1 MKNSIIH
8 CLAMLAI
15 ATAVGCATRSWAA
28 EATTPSA
35 ETPAK
40 PRTLAEES
48 RELIG
53 KLRNYSVHSYDDDVL
68 KQVPPALAFIAAH
81 EGNVS
86 NRNVVA
92 EVAYHVIQTA
102 ARGRDLELC
111 KPTAE
116 KLLAME
122 GIPYVWRIEAASY
135 LAASLTEQGDY
146 KAADALYAPFVALD
160 PSKIPVN
167 DWIGA
172 VARRADLY
180 TRQNDLQGALG
191 LLASVRENP
200 PGNDGLKALIRGRL
214 DDEAISIYKTFYR
227 YEEAFA
233 FCLSKGRKA
242 SAFALLSGG
251 LIDDAPRASKLAK
264 EILADENEPIASRRA
279 AWAWLFCRDAA
290 AADKYYPAMLGK
302 TARETNE
309 VCNVLKGMLVRGTE
323 HNVYDVFT
331 PAFFFDC
338 KVTIRVWE
346 AYLKSVR
353 IAGAQPEFGPAQY
366 AMVAY
371 AGDGQMRAAVEA
383 AKAGLA
389 NDKLKPEELFELG
402 LAAKTLALGGSAD
415 AIAKAIAAADSELA
429 GDLSKAERLK
439 RLDRVGAAALASR
452 NENLARGFAQ
462 YRGTLKPD
470 LPKQRYTVK
479 FSSRPIAGAGD
490 WANLPFHPEEQA
502 FTRKYGGAD
511 LSFMT
516 TDVATGDRGSAAQ
529 GGHAQHPTTLQ
540 IAADEWGL
548 HFLFTFYDPRA
559 RSFEAGALDAGS
571 YECYLAPGEGQPYT
585 CFLCYPRK
593 DALAG
598 CYHTAYSGS
607 GHRRVD
613 DGNPTKFRSETCF
626 TDDCVMNYVAFSW
639 DNFATL
645 VPTDKSVWDF
655 ESVFW
660 GPVASAWNGTESI
673 HGRSTWGQLT
683 FEFTRADR
691 VKILRAQIFKAVN
704 AYKAEKSANAPIAGC
719 VQGGVFDFWQDE
731 ALGDPAF
738 YEQRLRPIEDRL
750 DAAAA
755 RATVG
760 MPDAEVES
768 LAQDY
773 LAQWRDIRYIVSR
786 LRSEYLAGGL
796 TGSP

>member
-1 MKNSIIH
+1 MKNGIIH
-8 CLAMLAI
+8 CLATLAV
-15 ATAVGCATRSWAA
+15 AVAVGCATRSWAA
-28 EATTPSA
+28 EATAPAA

-40 PRTLAEES
+40 PRTLAEAS

-81 EGNVS
+81 EGSVS
-86 NRNVVA
+86 NRSVVA
-92 EVAYHVIQTA
+92 EVAYHAIRSAV
-102 ARGRDLELC
+102 RGRDLNLC

-116 KLLAME
+116 KLLVME
-122 GIPYVWRIEAASY
+122 NIPYAWRIEAAAY
-135 LAASLTEQGDY
+135 LASSLADRGDY
-146 KAADALYAPFVALD
+146 QAADALYAPFVALD

-167 DWIGA
+167 DWISA
-172 VARRADLY
+172 VARRADLH
-180 TRQNDLQGALG
+180 TRRNDMKGALD
-191 LLASVRENP
+191 LISSARENP
-200 PGNDGLKALIRGRL
+200 PGNESLKELIRGRL
-214 DDEAISIYKTFYR
+214 DDEVVAIYKTFYR

-233 FCLSKGRKA
+233 YCLSKGRKA

-251 LIDDAPRASKLAK
+251 LIDDAPRALKLAR
-264 EILADENEPIASRRA
+264 EILADANEPLAARRA
-279 AWAWLFCRDAA
+279 VWAWLFCRDAA
-290 AADKYYPAMLGK
+290 AADPYYAAMLGAS
-302 TARETNE
+302 TRETNE

-323 HNVYDVFT
+323 NNVYGDST
-331 PAFFFDC
+331 PAFFFDR
-338 KVTIRVWE
+338 KETLRVWE
-346 AYLKSVR
+346 TYLKTVR
-353 IAGAQPEFGPAQY
+353 LAGGQPEFAPAQY

-389 NDKLKPEELFELG
+389 SDQLKPEERYELG
-402 LAAKTLALGGSAD
+402 LAAATLALGGGAD
-415 AIAKAIAAADSELA
+415 AIAKAIAAADAGLA
-429 GDLSKAERLK
+429 GELTQAERLK

-452 NENLARGFAQ
+452 DENLARGFAQ
-462 YRGTLKPD
+462 YRGTLKPA
-470 LPKQRYTVK
+470 LPKKRYAVK

-490 WANLPFHPEEQA
+490 WANMPFRPEEQA
-502 FTRKYGGAD
+502 FTRKYGGED

-516 TDVATGDRGSAAQ
+516 TDVATGDRGSAAK

-548 HFLFTFYDPRA
+548 HILFSFYDSRA

-585 CFLCYPRK
+585 CFLCYPKK

-598 CYHTAYSGS
+598 CYHTSYSGP
-607 GHRRVD
+607 GHCRVD
-613 DGNPTKFRSETCF
+613 DRNPSKFRSETCF

-645 VPTDKSVWDF
+645 VPTGKSVWDF

-660 GPVASAWNGTESI
+660 GPMASAWNGTESI

-683 FEFTRADR
+683 FDFSGADR
-691 VKILRAQIFKAVN
+691 ANILRAQIFKAVN
-704 AYKAEKSANAPIAGC
+704 AYKAEKSAHAPIAGC
-719 VQGGVFDFWQDE
+719 VQGGVFDFWQDD

-738 YEQRLRPIEDRL
+738 YEQCLRPLEAKL

-755 RATVG
+755 RARVG
-760 MPDAEVES
+760 MPDAEVET

-773 LAQWRDIRYIVSR
+773 LAQWRDIRYTVAR
-786 LRSEYLAGGL
+786 LRTEYLARGL
-796 TGSP
+796 TESP